1 MQTPERAGWYDDPD
15 DAEQLRYFDGIVW
28 SERRVPKKAPVRE
41 PAPEPPTDPQA
52 TRDAWV
58 RHTPSPHPTQH
69 QTQGGWQ
76 QPGWQQP
83 ASPSAAGAP
92 VSADGRPYA
101 GFGLRLA
108 SWLIDLM
115 VIWAVGG
122 LLSIWA
128 WWLWMSDYV
137 AFAMDNL
144 GDPQAVQ
151 DLEPEV
157 LVGMFEWTWFAVAIA
172 IMAFVA
178 WLYTVLMLTRRGATL
193 GKIATGSFVRVAG
206 GRDVGPLPMPV
217 AARRTSVVVML
228 WVLTT
233 VPVISWFALPV
244 LVLAHLWVLRDPRRQ
259 AAHDKAAG
267 TEVVRR

>member
-28 SERRVPKKAPVRE
+28 SERRVPKKAPTRE
-41 PAPEPPTDPQA
+41 PAPQQPVDVQA
-52 TRDAWV
+52 ARDAWAGHV
-58 RHTPSPHPTQH
+58 PPSQH
-69 QTQGGWQ
+69 A
-76 QPGWQQP
+76 QPGQTGYQHTGYQQT
-83 ASPSAAGAP
+83 SAGSSGPVP

-108 SWLIDLM
+108 SWLVDLM
-115 VIWAVGG
+115 VVWALGG
-122 LLSIWA
+122 LLSSWA
-128 WWLWMSDYV
+128 WWLWMTDYLD
-137 AFAMDNL
+137 FAMDNL
-144 GDPQAVQ
+144 GNPQAVQ

-157 LVGMFEWTWFAVAIA
+157 LVGMFDWTWFAVAIA

-178 WLYTVLMLTRRGATL
+178 WLYSVLMLTRRGATL
-193 GKIATGSFVRVAG
+193 GKMATGTVVRVAG
-206 GRDVGPLPMPV
+206 SHDVGPLPMPV

-228 WVLTT
+228 WLLTT
-233 VPVISWFALPV
+233 VPVISWFAVPV
-244 LVLAHLWVLRDPRRQ
+244 LVLAHLWAARDPRRQ